1 MAPISEAVVHEGL
14 EGVVVTRTRLSGV
27 DGEAGQL
34 VIAGWRVEDLAGAV
48 PFEAV
53 CARLWERPSVDLGPA
68 RVQAFARLPSL
79 GTALEAAEPMDALR
93 AAVAHLPSTA
103 GAEEVTAA
111 VAVFAAA
118 WQRRR
123 TGQSPVAPQPALPHA
138 ADTLRMVR
146 GEPAPAALVRGL
158 DTYLSTVVD
167 HGLNAST
174 FTRARH
180 RLHRLGPRV
189 RGGGCTRGAEGTA
202 ARRRARAGA
211 GHAGRGRGLRSVP
224 RRGCPGS
231 CPPAGASWAWDTAS
245 TACAT
250 RGRRFSKRR
259 WSAWNPA
266 GMRTPRLVLAR
277 AVERDRRPTCW
288 RSDIRT
294 GR

>member
-1 MAPISEAVVHEGL
+1 MASISEAVVHEGL

-68 RVQAFARLPSL
+68 RVTAFARLESL
-79 GTALEAAEPMDALR
+79 GDALQAAEPMDALR

-103 GAEEVTAA
+103 SADEVTAA

-118 WQRRR
+118 WERRR
-123 TGQSPVAPQPALPHA
+123 AGKSPVAPQPGLPHA

-146 GEPAPAALVRGL
+146 GETAPAALVRGL

-174 FTRARH
+174 FTAR
-180 RLHRLGPRV
+180 V
-189 RGGGCTRGAEGTA
+189 I
-202 ARRRARAGA
+202 
-211 GHAGRGRGLRSVP
+211 
-224 RRGCPGS
+224 
-231 CPPAGASWAWDTAS
+231 AS
-245 TACAT
+245 T
-250 RGRRFSKRR
+250 GSDLV
-259 WSAWNPA
+259 SAVVGALGALKGPLHGGA
-266 GMRTPRLVLAR
+266 PGPVLDMLD
-277 AVERDRRPTCW
+277 AVGSP
-288 RSDIRT
+288 
-294 GR
+294 